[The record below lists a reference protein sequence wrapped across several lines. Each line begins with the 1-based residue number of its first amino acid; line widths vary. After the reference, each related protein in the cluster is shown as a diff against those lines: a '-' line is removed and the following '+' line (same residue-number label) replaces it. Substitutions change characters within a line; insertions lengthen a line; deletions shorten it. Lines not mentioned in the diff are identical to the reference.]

1 MKKYFEKAS
10 IALIIA
16 MMFILAILGGAA
28 MKTHTNA
35 DNVKY
40 KTAVNAQDVLT
51 GKGTRTTTQVELGQ
65 YISLGKYNGKDME
78 MRKRGR

>member
-16 MMFILAILGGAA
+16 MMFILAIFGGAA

-40 KTAVNAQDVLT
+40 KTAVDY
-51 GKGTRTTTQVELGQ
+51 K
-65 YISLGKYNGKDME
+65 I
-78 MRKRGR
+78 GRAHV